1 MRGRLGWMDGHDSQG
16 TTVEQRLVTV
26 ITVPVLGGRSASVI
40 TQKRP
45 YKIGSKPAI

>member
-1 MRGRLGWMDGHDSQG
+1 MKSVKD
-16 TTVEQRLVTV
+16 LVSTFL
-26 ITVPVLGGRSASVI
+26 TSVI

>member
-1 MRGRLGWMDGHDSQG
+1 MSELRLSA
-16 TTVEQRLVTV
+16 V
-26 ITVPVLGGRSASVI
+26 VLLASVI